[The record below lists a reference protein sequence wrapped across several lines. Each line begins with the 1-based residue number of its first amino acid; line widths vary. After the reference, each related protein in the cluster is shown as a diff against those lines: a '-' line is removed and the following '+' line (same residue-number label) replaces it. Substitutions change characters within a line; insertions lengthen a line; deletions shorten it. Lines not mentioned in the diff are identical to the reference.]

1 MRVGI
6 IPRNAT
12 IARPMAEP
20 ELSIVIPALNEEL
33 TVARCV
39 EKAKKA
45 VASIGIPGEVLVAD
59 NGSTDGTRAAAERA
73 GARVVAVEAKGY
85 GSALRGGLAAARG
98 RWLVMGDADGSYDF
112 EQAPR
117 YVEKLRQGCDFVV
130 GNRFQGAREPG
141 AMPFLNRHLG
151 TPALTGIMNLLFR
164 TGIGDTNCG
173 MRGITKAAFERL
185 GLKAEGMEF
194 ATEMI
199 VKASLM
205 HMRIAEVPCDL
216 HKDRRDRPPHLRR
229 WRDGWRHLRFML
241 LFSPTGTFIV
251 PGAALLAIGG
261 AGLAGVTARDAIA
274 PKAMLWLGSRHILTS
289 LLLWLTGTSVLGLG
303 VVAQEADY
311 QERFDATSSVS
322 AFLHRTFSLE
332 KGLIIGMALILI
344 GLTALLYFPLSF
356 YAHIFPMGEE
366 AARLDCAVL
375 AIASVLTGV
384 QCAFASF
391 ALGLFY
397 LRVK

>member
-1 MRVGI
+1 
-6 IPRNAT
+6 
-12 IARPMAEP
+12 MAEL
-20 ELSIVIPALNEEL
+20 ELSVVIPALNEEL
-33 TVARCV
+33 TIVHCV

-45 VASIGIPGEVLVAD
+45 IAALGVPGEVVIAD
-59 NGSTDGTRAAAERA
+59 NGSTDRTRAVAEAA
-73 GARVVAVEAKGY
+73 GARVVAVEGRGY
-85 GSALRGGLAAARG
+85 GRALRGGFTAAKG
-98 RWLVMGDADGSYDF
+98 RYLIMGDADGSYDF

-117 YVEKLRQGCDFVV
+117 YVEKLRSGCDFVV
-130 GNRFQGAREPG
+130 GNRFKGAYEPG

-151 TPALTGIMNLLFR
+151 TPVLTGIMNLLFQ
-164 TGIGDTNCG
+164 TGLGDVNCG
-173 MRGITKAAFERL
+173 MRGVTKAAFERM
-185 GLKAEGMEF
+185 GLKADGMEF

-199 VKASLM
+199 VKASLLE
-205 HMRIAEVPCDL
+205 MRIAEVPCDL
-216 HKDRRDRPPHLRR
+216 HKDLRDRPPHLRR

-251 PGAALLAIGG
+251 PGAVFLAVGGLGLL
-261 AGLAGVTARDAIA
+261 GVTARDYFA
-274 PKAMLWLGSRHILTS
+274 PDALSWLGSRHVLTA
-289 LLLWLTGTSVLGLG
+289 LLFWLTGTSVLGLG

-311 QERFDATSSVS
+311 QERFDGHNPIS
-322 AFLHRTFSLE
+322 ALLHRTFSLE
-332 KGLIIGMALILI
+332 KGLIIGVILILA
-344 GLTALLYFPLSF
+344 GLLALLYFPLSF
-356 YAHIFPMGEE
+356 YVHVFPMGAE